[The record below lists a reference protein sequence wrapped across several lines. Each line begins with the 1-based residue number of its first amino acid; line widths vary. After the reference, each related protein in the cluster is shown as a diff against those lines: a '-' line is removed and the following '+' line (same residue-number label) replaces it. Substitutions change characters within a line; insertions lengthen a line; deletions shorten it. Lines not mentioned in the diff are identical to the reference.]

1 MNLLLEMLIN
11 VKFTS
16 FKIRVSSIIGQLIRY
31 ATVIDNDFNELN
43 IPDIFVQ
50 QLKDKN
56 IKLKR

>member
-1 MNLLLEMLIN
+1 MLIN

>member
-43 IPDIFVQ
+43 IPNIFVQ